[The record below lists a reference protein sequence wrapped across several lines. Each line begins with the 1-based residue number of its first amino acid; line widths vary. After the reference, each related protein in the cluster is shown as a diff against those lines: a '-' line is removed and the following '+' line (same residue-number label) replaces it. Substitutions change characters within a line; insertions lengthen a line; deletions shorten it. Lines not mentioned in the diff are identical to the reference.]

1 MSPQVVKES
10 SVRRFFNQVQWT
22 VKDWSHTVAW
32 LGLAVIVSY
41 IVFKLL
47 TGSDCSVIP
56 GVLK

>member
-32 LGLAVIVSY
+32 LGLAIITSY
-41 IVFKLL
+41 IAVKLL
-47 TGSDCSVIP
+47 TGSDCSVITDI
-56 GVLK
+56 LK